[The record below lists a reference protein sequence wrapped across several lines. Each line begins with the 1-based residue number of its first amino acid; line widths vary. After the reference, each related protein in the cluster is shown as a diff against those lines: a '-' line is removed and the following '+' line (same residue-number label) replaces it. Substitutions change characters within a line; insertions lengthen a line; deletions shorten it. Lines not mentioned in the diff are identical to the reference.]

1 MILGLNGLTV
11 LFLFLDAKL
20 ADVAEVGKT
29 MKPYRLRRRISLTK
43 CRDWRLKEKKK
54 GEAVCVPRH
63 FFIVILFLHRGHWYS
78 LMS

>member
-29 MKPYRLRRRISLTK
+29 ERSYRLRRRFSLTK
-43 CRDWRLKEKKK
+43 HMDWRLKEKKK
-54 GEAVCVPRH
+54 VRRCVCR
-63 FFIVILFLHRGHWYS
+63 VIFLLSFCFCTEDTGI
-78 LMS
+78 L